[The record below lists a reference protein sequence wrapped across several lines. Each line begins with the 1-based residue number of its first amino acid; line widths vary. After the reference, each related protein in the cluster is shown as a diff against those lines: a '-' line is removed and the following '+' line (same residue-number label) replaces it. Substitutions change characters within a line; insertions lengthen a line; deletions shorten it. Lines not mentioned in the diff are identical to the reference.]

1 MSARERAFT
10 LDIHGEQAVAI
21 LAEPAAARSDCG
33 VLVVVGGPQYRVG
46 SHRQFVLLARA
57 LAEAGFPVMR
67 FDFRGMGDSSGA
79 MRDFTRVG
87 DDIAV
92 AIDAFLRES
101 TGLRRVVLWGLCDG
115 ASASCFHM
123 ANDPRVAGAVLLNP
137 WVRSDAGEARVML
150 KHYYLQRLMSPDF
163 WRKLLSGRFRAGESL
178 GSLGGMLRKA
188 STASASG
195 AGSDVGKVDY
205 SRAPLVEGVPGGLS
219 ASGRPALVL
228 LSGNDFVAAE
238 FEAAM
243 DGSQSWRVLTDTG
256 HVRSR
261 KLADANHT
269 FSSAVWRED
278 VFHATR
284 SWLEKNILGEAA

>member
-10 LDIHGEQAVAI
+10 LDIRGEQAVAI
-21 LAEPAAARSDCG
+21 LAEPTSTRSDCG

-57 LAEAGFPVMR
+57 LAAAGFPVMR

-87 DDIAV
+87 DDIGVAV
-92 AIDAFLRES
+92 DAFLRERPE
-101 TGLRRVVLWGLCDG
+101 LRRVVLWGLCDG

-150 KHYYLQRLMSPDF
+150 KHYYLQRLMSADF
-163 WRKLLSGRFRAGESL
+163 WRKLLGGRFRAGESL
-178 GSLGGMLRKA
+178 SSLGGMLRKA
-188 STASASG
+188 STGASDK
-195 AGSDVGKVDY
+195 AGTTTDY
-205 SRAPLVEGVPGGLS
+205 SRAPLTEGVPGSLS

-243 DGSQSWRVLTDTG
+243 ENSAVWKQLLAA
-256 HVRSR
+256 R
-261 KLADANHT
+261 KVTSVKVADATHT
-269 FSSAVWRED
+269 FSSASWRER
-278 VFHATR
+278 VER
-284 SWLEKNILGEAA
+284 EVMNWLEAVLLKEGA